1 MATYQLRPMSFG
13 EILDGA
19 FVLLRRHF
27 GVLFSVAVICQGI
40 PTAVTVF
47 VIFAG
52 GTAEAPMLSLL
63 GNVLSWI
70 GYLFVT
76 GATVRIVSQAYL
88 GKTPTVGD
96 ALGFAAGKAWRI
108 FLASLASSIVIGL
121 SALPGVV
128 AGLALH
134 PGLFVLVAAC
144 IVVFCG
150 YTLVIQAAALEPLGA
165 STDALGRSWVLTKGF
180 KAKAFGLWFVLF
192 ALLMLL
198 FIGVGVVA
206 GIAAA
211 LAPVLMI
218 PAVAGLAVVWLLIY
232 PLMSAVFTL
241 LYYDLRVRKEAFDLE
256 VLGQQIGLAP
266 TSA

>member
-27 GVLFSVAVICQGI
+27 GVLFSVAIICQGI
-40 PTAVTVF
+40 PTALTLF

-52 GTAEAPMLSLL
+52 GTAEAPGLAIL
-63 GNVLSWI
+63 GNLLSWI

-76 GATVRIVSQAYL
+76 GATVRIVSEAYL
-88 GKTPTVGD
+88 GRTPTVGD

-121 SALPGVV
+121 SAVPGVV
-128 AGLALH
+128 AGIALH
-134 PGLFVLVAAC
+134 PVLFILAVAC
-144 IVVFCG
+144 IVVFAG
-150 YTLVIQAAALEPLGA
+150 YSIVIQAAALEPLA
-165 STDALGRSWVLTKGF
+165 SSTDALGRSWTLTKGF
-180 KAKAFGLWFVLF
+180 KGKAFGLWGVLVVI
-192 ALLMLL
+192 LMLL
-198 FIGVGVVA
+198 FVGFGVVA

-211 LAPVLMI
+211 LAPLFMI
-218 PAVAGLAVVWLLIY
+218 PAVAALAVLWLLIY
-232 PLMSAVFTL
+232 PLISAVFTL

-256 VLGQQIGLAP
+256 LLSQQIGLAP